1 MTKIDRRRR
10 YFQMLRE
17 LLRMASVATFMIA
30 VLALSTVGLSYNA
43 FAYHGQEV
51 LLALDSAQFIPR
63 LNTTEGSQVKV
74 LVNYTVNTV
83 NDPSIVN
90 QTINAVMN
98 VYTLNGT
105 LVKTSSFPAGF
116 TANNFGTQQL
126 ATTIKGNP
134 NPIQNITAVITITNA
149 AKLIPLSNSSTVKLN
164 LGQILQ

>member
-1 MTKIDRRRR
+1 MTKIDQRRR

-74 LVNYTVNTV
+74 LVNYTVN
-83 NDPSIVN
+83 DPSIVN

-98 VYTLNGT
+98 VYTLNEM

-149 AKLIPLSNSSTVKLN
+149 AKLIPLSNSLTTKLN
-164 LGQILQ
+164 LGQVIQ

>member
-1 MTKIDRRRR
+1 
-10 YFQMLRE
+10 MLQE
-17 LLRMASVATFMIA
+17 LLRMAAVSTFVIA
-30 VLALSTVGLSYNA
+30 ALALSTVGLSYNA

-74 LVNYTVNTV
+74 FVNYTV

-105 LVKTSSFPAGF
+105 LIKTSSFPAGF
-116 TANNFGTQQL
+116 TATNFGTQQL
-126 ATTIKGNP
+126 ATTIKGNT
-134 NPIQNITAVITITNA
+134 IQNITAVTTITNA
-149 AKLIPLSNSSTVKLN
+149 AKLIPLSNSLTTKLN
-164 LGQILQ
+164 LGQIIQ

>member
-1 MTKIDRRRR
+1 MTKIDQRRR

-74 LVNYTVNTV
+74 LVNYTV

-149 AKLIPLSNSSTVKLN
+149 AKLIPLSNSSTMKLN
-164 LGQILQ
+164 LGQVIQ

>member
-1 MTKIDRRRR
+1 MTKIDQRRR

-74 LVNYTVNTV
+74 LVNYTVN
-83 NDPSIVN
+83 DPSIVN

-98 VYTLNGT
+98 VYTLNET

-149 AKLIPLSNSSTVKLN
+149 AKLIPLSNSLTTKLN
-164 LGQILQ
+164 LGQVIQ

>member
-1 MTKIDRRRR
+1 
-10 YFQMLRE
+10 MLRE

-74 LVNYTVNTV
+74 LVNYTV

>member
-1 MTKIDRRRR
+1 MTKMDQRRR

-17 LLRMASVATFMIA
+17 LLRMAAVSTFVIA
-30 VLALSTVGLSYNA
+30 ALALSTVGLSYNA

-74 LVNYTVNTV
+74 FVNYTV

-105 LVKTSSFPAGF
+105 LIKTSSFPAGF
-116 TANNFGTQQL
+116 TATNFGTQQL
-126 ATTIKGNP
+126 ATTIKGNT
-134 NPIQNITAVITITNA
+134 IQNITAVTTITNA
-149 AKLIPLSNSSTVKLN
+149 AKLIPLSNSLTTKLN
-164 LGQILQ
+164 LGQIIQ

>member
-1 MTKIDRRRR
+1 MTKIDQRRR

-17 LLRMASVATFMIA
+17 LLRMAAVSTFVIA

-51 LLALDSAQFIPR
+51 LLTLNSAQFIPR

-74 LVNYTVNTV
+74 FVNYTV

-105 LVKTSSFPAGF
+105 LIKTSSFPAGF
-116 TANNFGTQQL
+116 TATNFGTQQL
-126 ATTIKGNP
+126 ATTIKGNT
-134 NPIQNITAVITITNA
+134 IQNITAVTTITNA
-149 AKLIPLSNSSTVKLN
+149 AKLIPLSNSLTTKLN
-164 LGQILQ
+164 LGQIIQR

>member
-1 MTKIDRRRR
+1 
-10 YFQMLRE
+10 MLRE

-74 LVNYTVNTV
+74 LVNYTVN
-83 NDPSIVN
+83 DPSIVN

-105 LVKTSSFPAGF
+105 LIKTSSFPAGF

-149 AKLIPLSNSSTVKLN
+149 AKLIPLSNSSTMKLN

>member
-1 MTKIDRRRR
+1 MTKIDQRRR

-74 LVNYTVNTV
+74 LVNYTVN
-83 NDPSIVN
+83 DPSIVN

-98 VYTLNGT
+98 VYTSNGT

-149 AKLIPLSNSSTVKLN
+149 AKLIPLSNSLTTKLN
-164 LGQILQ
+164 LGQVIQ

>member
-1 MTKIDRRRR
+1 
-10 YFQMLRE
+10 MLRE
-17 LLRMASVATFMIA
+17 LLKMASVATFMIA

-98 VYTLNGT
+98 VYTSNGT
-105 LVKTSSFPAGF
+105 LIKTSSFPAGF

-126 ATTIKGNP
+126 ATTIKGNT
-134 NPIQNITAVITITNA
+134 IQNITAVITITNA
-149 AKLIPLSNSSTVKLN
+149 AKLIPLSNSLTTKLN
-164 LGQILQ
+164 LGQVIQ

>member
-1 MTKIDRRRR
+1 MTKIDQRRR

-74 LVNYTVNTV
+74 LVNYTVN
-83 NDPSIVN
+83 DPSIVN

-98 VYTLNGT
+98 VYTSNGT

>member
-1 MTKIDRRRR
+1 MTKIDQRRR

-98 VYTLNGT
+98 VYTSNGT
-105 LVKTSSFPAGF
+105 LIKTSSFPAGF

-134 NPIQNITAVITITNA
+134 IQNITTVITITNA
-149 AKLIPLSNSSTVKLN
+149 AKLIPLSNSLTTKLN
-164 LGQILQ
+164 LGQVIQ

>member
-1 MTKIDRRRR
+1 MTKIDQRRR

-17 LLRMASVATFMIA
+17 LLRMAAVSTFVIAA
-30 VLALSTVGLSYNA
+30 VLALSMVGLSYNA

-51 LLALDSAQFIPR
+51 LIALDSAQFIPR

-149 AKLIPLSNSSTVKLN
+149 AKLIPLSNSPTIKL
-164 LGQILQ
+164 

>member
-1 MTKIDRRRR
+1 MIKIDQRRR

-74 LVNYTVNTV
+74 LVNYTV

>member
-1 MTKIDRRRR
+1 MTKIDQRRR

-74 LVNYTVNTV
+74 LVNYTVN
-83 NDPSIVN
+83 DPSIVN

-134 NPIQNITAVITITNA
+134 NPIQNITAVMTITNA

>member
-1 MTKIDRRRR
+1 MTKINQRRR

-17 LLRMASVATFMIA
+17 LLRIKAIATFMIA
-30 VLALSTVGLSYNA
+30 VLALLMAGLSYNV

-51 LLALDSAQFIPR
+51 LLALDSAQYIPR

-74 LVNYTVNTV
+74 FVNYTVNTV

-116 TANNFGTQQL
+116 TASNFGTQQL
-126 ATTIKGNP
+126 ATTIRENT
-134 NPIQNITAVITITNA
+134 IQNITAVTTITNA
-149 AKLIPLSNSSTVKLN
+149 EKLIPLSNTLTTKLN
-164 LGQILQ
+164 LGQIIQ

>member
-1 MTKIDRRRR
+1 
-10 YFQMLRE
+10 
-17 LLRMASVATFMIA
+17 
-30 VLALSTVGLSYNA
+30 
-43 FAYHGQEV
+43 
-51 LLALDSAQFIPR
+51 
-63 LNTTEGSQVKV
+63 
-74 LVNYTVNTV
+74 
-83 NDPSIVN
+83 
-90 QTINAVMN
+90 MN

>member
-1 MTKIDRRRR
+1 MTKIDQRRR

-17 LLRMASVATFMIA
+17 LLRMVSVATFMIA

-74 LVNYTVNTV
+74 LVNYTVN
-83 NDPSIVN
+83 DPSIVN

-98 VYTLNGT
+98 VYTSNGT
-105 LVKTSSFPAGF
+105 LIKTSSFPAGF

-134 NPIQNITAVITITNA
+134 SPIQNITAVITITNA

>member
-1 MTKIDRRRR
+1 
-10 YFQMLRE
+10 MLRE

-74 LVNYTVNTV
+74 LVNYTVN
-83 NDPSIVN
+83 DPSIVN

-98 VYTLNGT
+98 VYTSNGT

-134 NPIQNITAVITITNA
+134 NLIQNITAVITITNA

>member
-1 MTKIDRRRR
+1 MTKIDQRRR

-74 LVNYTVNTV
+74 LVNYTVN
-83 NDPSIVN
+83 DPSIVN

-105 LVKTSSFPAGF
+105 LIKTSSFPSGF
-116 TANNFGTQQL
+116 TATKFGTQQL

-149 AKLIPLSNSSTVKLN
+149 AKLIPLSNSSTAKLN

>member
-1 MTKIDRRRR
+1 MIKIDQRRR
-10 YFQMLRE
+10 YFQMLQE
-17 LLRMASVATFMIA
+17 LLRMTAVATFVIA

-74 LVNYTVNTV
+74 LVNYTVN
-83 NDPSIVN
+83 DPSIVN

-105 LVKTSSFPAGF
+105 LIKTSSFPAGF

-134 NPIQNITAVITITNA
+134 IQNITTVITITNA
-149 AKLIPLSNSSTVKLN
+149 AKLIPLLNSLTTKLN
-164 LGQILQ
+164 LGQIIQ

>member
-1 MTKIDRRRR
+1 MTKIDQRRR

-17 LLRMASVATFMIA
+17 LLRMAAVSTFVIAA

-51 LLALDSAQFIPR
+51 LIALDSAQFIPR

-74 LVNYTVNTV
+74 LVNYTV

-116 TANNFGTQQL
+116 TATNFGTQQL
-126 ATTIKGNP
+126 ATTIKGNT
-134 NPIQNITAVITITNA
+134 IQNITAVTTITNA
-149 AKLIPLSNSSTVKLN
+149 AKLIPLSNSLTTKLN
-164 LGQILQ
+164 LGQIIQ

>member
-1 MTKIDRRRR
+1 MTKIDQRRR

-98 VYTLNGT
+98 VYTSNGT

-116 TANNFGTQQL
+116 TANKFGTQQL

-149 AKLIPLSNSSTVKLN
+149 AKLIPLSNSLTTKLN
-164 LGQILQ
+164 LGQVIQ

>member
-1 MTKIDRRRR
+1 MIKIDQRRR

-74 LVNYTVNTV
+74 LVNYTVN
-83 NDPSIVN
+83 DPSIVN

-98 VYTLNGT
+98 VYTLNET

>member
-1 MTKIDRRRR
+1 
-10 YFQMLRE
+10 MLRE
-17 LLRMASVATFMIA
+17 LLRMTAVATFVIA
-30 VLALSTVGLSYNA
+30 VLALSTIGLSYNA
-43 FAYHGQEV
+43 FAYHGQEI

-74 LVNYTVNTV
+74 LVNYTVN
-83 NDPSIVN
+83 DPSIVN

-98 VYTLNGT
+98 VYTLNET
-105 LVKTSSFPAGF
+105 LIKTSSFPAGF

-134 NPIQNITAVITITNA
+134 NPIQNITAVITITNG

>member
-1 MTKIDRRRR
+1 MTKIDQRRR

-17 LLRMASVATFMIA
+17 LLRMASVVTFMIA

-74 LVNYTVNTV
+74 LVNYTVN
-83 NDPSIVN
+83 DPSIVN

-98 VYTLNGT
+98 VYTSNGM

-149 AKLIPLSNSSTVKLN
+149 AKLIPLSNSLTTKLN
-164 LGQILQ
+164 LGQVIQ

>member
-1 MTKIDRRRR
+1 MTKIDQRRR

-74 LVNYTVNTV
+74 LVNYTVN
-83 NDPSIVN
+83 DPSIVN

-98 VYTLNGT
+98 VYTSNGT

-149 AKLIPLSNSSTVKLN
+149 AKLIPLSNSSTMKLN

>member
-1 MTKIDRRRR
+1 MIKIDQRRRC
-10 YFQMLRE
+10 FQMLRE
-17 LLRMASVATFMIA
+17 LLRMRAVATVVIA

-43 FAYHGQEV
+43 FGYHGQEV

-74 LVNYTVNTV
+74 LVNYTVN
-83 NDPSIVN
+83 DPSLVN

-126 ATTIKGNP
+126 ATTIKGNT
-134 NPIQNITAVITITNA
+134 IQNITAVTTITNA
-149 AKLIPLSNSSTVKLN
+149 AKLMPLSNSLTTKLN
-164 LGQILQ
+164 LGQIIQ

>member
-1 MTKIDRRRR
+1 MTKIDQRRR

-74 LVNYTVNTV
+74 LVNYTVN
-83 NDPSIVN
+83 DPSIVN

-98 VYTLNGT
+98 VYTSNGT
-105 LVKTSSFPAGF
+105 LVKTTSFPAGF

>member
-1 MTKIDRRRR
+1 MKAI
-10 YFQMLRE
+10 
-17 LLRMASVATFMIA
+17 ATFVIA
-30 VLALSTVGLSYNA
+30 VLALSMVGLSYNA

-51 LLALDSAQFIPR
+51 ILALDSTQFIPR

-74 LVNYTVNTV
+74 LVNYTV

-105 LVKTSSFPAGF
+105 LVKISSFPAGF
-116 TANNFGTQQL
+116 TASNFGTQQL
-126 ATTIKGNP
+126 ATTIKGG
-134 NPIQNITAVITITNA
+134 NPIQNITAVTTITNA
-149 AKLIPLSNSSTVKLN
+149 AKLIPLSNSLTVKLN

>member
-1 MTKIDRRRR
+1 MTKIDQRRR

-98 VYTLNGT
+98 VYTSNGT
-105 LVKTSSFPAGF
+105 LIKTSSFPAGF

-134 NPIQNITAVITITNA
+134 IQNITAVITITNA
-149 AKLIPLSNSSTVKLN
+149 AKLIPLSNSLTTKLN
-164 LGQILQ
+164 LGQVIQ

>member
-1 MTKIDRRRR
+1 MTKIDQRRR

-98 VYTLNGT
+98 VYTSNGT
-105 LVKTSSFPAGF
+105 LIKTSSFPAGF

-126 ATTIKGNP
+126 ATTIKE

-149 AKLIPLSNSSTVKLN
+149 AKLIPLSNSLTTKLN
-164 LGQILQ
+164 LGQVIQ

>member
-1 MTKIDRRRR
+1 MTKIDQRRR

-74 LVNYTVNTV
+74 LVNYTVN
-83 NDPSIVN
+83 DPSIVN

-98 VYTLNGT
+98 VYTSNGT

-116 TANNFGTQQL
+116 TANKFGTQQL

-134 NPIQNITAVITITNA
+134 NPIQNITAVMTITNA
-149 AKLIPLSNSSTVKLN
+149 AKLIPLSNSLTTKLN
-164 LGQILQ
+164 LGQVIQ

>member
-1 MTKIDRRRR
+1 MTKIDQRRR

-74 LVNYTVNTV
+74 LVNYTV

>member
-1 MTKIDRRRR
+1 MTKIDQRRR

-74 LVNYTVNTV
+74 LVNYTVN
-83 NDPSIVN
+83 DPSIVN

-98 VYTLNGT
+98 VYTSNGT
-105 LVKTSSFPAGF
+105 LIKTSSFPAGF

-134 NPIQNITAVITITNA
+134 IQNITAVITITNA
-149 AKLIPLSNSSTVKLN
+149 AKLIPLSNSLTTKLN
-164 LGQILQ
+164 LGQVIQ

>member
-1 MTKIDRRRR
+1 
-10 YFQMLRE
+10 MLRE
-17 LLRMASVATFMIA
+17 LLRMAAVSTFVIA
-30 VLALSTVGLSYNA
+30 ALALSTVGLSYNA

-74 LVNYTVNTV
+74 FVNYTV

-105 LVKTSSFPAGF
+105 LIKTSSFPAGF
-116 TANNFGTQQL
+116 TATNFGTQQL
-126 ATTIKGNP
+126 ATTIKGNT
-134 NPIQNITAVITITNA
+134 IQNITAVTTITNA
-149 AKLIPLSNSSTVKLN
+149 AKLMPLSNSLTTKLN
-164 LGQILQ
+164 LGQIIQ

>member
-1 MTKIDRRRR
+1 MTKIDQRRR

-74 LVNYTVNTV
+74 LVNYTVN
-83 NDPSIVN
+83 DPSIVN

-98 VYTLNGT
+98 VYTSNGT
-105 LVKTSSFPAGF
+105 LIKTSSFPAGF

-126 ATTIKGNP
+126 TTTIKG

-149 AKLIPLSNSSTVKLN
+149 AKLIPLSNSLTTKLN
-164 LGQILQ
+164 LGQVIQ

>member
-1 MTKIDRRRR
+1 
-10 YFQMLRE
+10 MLRE
-17 LLRMASVATFMIA
+17 LLRMAAVSTFVIAA
-30 VLALSTVGLSYNA
+30 VLALSMVGLSYNA
-43 FAYHGQEV
+43 FAYHGQEAI
-51 LLALDSAQFIPR
+51 LALDSAQFIPR

-126 ATTIKGNP
+126 ATTIKENT
-134 NPIQNITAVITITNA
+134 IQNITAVTTITNA
-149 AKLIPLSNSSTVKLN
+149 AKLIPLSNSLTTKLN
-164 LGQILQ
+164 LGQIIQ